1 MNVRRL
7 FIYIEHSIDK
17 GMWWAVFESNNVQF
31 HPKDRESSMPHTD
44 IDNGRSVCV
53 VGIAALRSA
62 EFVIFRVGQQ
72 GRVAAALELRGHRVF
87 WG

>member
-1 MNVRRL
+1 
-7 FIYIEHSIDK
+7 
-17 GMWWAVFESNNVQF
+17 
-31 HPKDRESSMPHTD
+31 MPHND

-53 VGIAALRSA
+53 VGMAALRSA
-62 EFVIFRVGQQ
+62 ESVIFRVGQQ